1 MKELD
6 VAEQVART
14 VLEAVEKE
22 RDVDFEKARAEIAY
36 AEAQTTEPETP
47 ADDGVKHL
55 NAEAVV
61 VSLAGIRADLKTA
74 LRVGTHKDLRAV
86 AKGVVAYIDGVLSTD

>member
-1 MKELD
+1 MDE
-6 VAEQVART
+6 
-14 VLEAVEKE
+14 
-22 RDVDFEKARAEIAY
+22 
-36 AEAQTTEPETP
+36 QTTEAPETTG
-47 ADDGVKHL
+47 DGAKHL

-86 AKGVVAYIDGVLSTD
+86 AKGVIAYIDGVLSTD